1 MFAGESCSFRMART
15 AQQSK
20 VVPLEAAR
28 AERASV
34 PPPTRGT
41 RTFTQ
46 KRARA
51 TYDALMAAAGEVF
64 AEKGFD
70 ATQTPDIAR
79 RAGVSVGTFYR
90 YFADKRQAFIEMI
103 TEYLEQAYEAVMSN
117 LTPDAFAV
125 TRTPRDKRAAVDH
138 VIDVLF
144 HNAAEH
150 PDLHFVFLAMSM
162 RDPEVAAIR
171 LRFEQRGRQALA
183 ALIETVVPAGRIPDA
198 MAAAEVIQLAAEEAA
213 TTTTGGRG
221 PAKSPERAQAL
232 RDALTEMI
240 YRYVFGTEEVPPGE

>member
-1 MFAGESCSFRMART
+1 MART
-15 AQQSK
+15 AQEPN
-20 VVPLEAAR
+20 VVPLESAR
-28 AERASV
+28 PRPAS
-34 PPPTRGT
+34 PAPPTRDT

-51 TYDALMAAAGEVF
+51 TYDALMRASAEVF

-79 RAGVSVGTFYR
+79 HAGVSVGTFYR

-103 TEYLEQAYEAVMSN
+103 AEYLEQAYESVMEN
-117 LTPDAFAV
+117 LTPDAFAA
-125 TRTPRDKRAAVDH
+125 TRTARDKRAAVDH

-144 HNAAEH
+144 RSAAEH

-162 RDPEVAAIR
+162 RDPEVAEIR
-171 LRFEQRGRQALA
+171 LRFEKRGRQALA
-183 ALIETVVPAGRIPDA
+183 ALIETVVPAGRIPDP

-213 TTTTGGRG
+213 TATAGGHG
-221 PAKSPERAQAL
+221 PAKSFERARAL
-232 RDALTEMI
+232 RGALTDMI

>member
-1 MFAGESCSFRMART
+1 MART
-15 AQQSK
+15 AQQPK
-20 VVPLEAAR
+20 VVPLGTG
-28 AERASV
+28 RASV
-34 PPPTRGT
+34 PPPTRDT
-41 RTFTQ
+41 RSFTQ

-51 TYDALMAAAGEVF
+51 TYDALMAASAEVF

-103 TEYLEQAYEAVMSN
+103 NDYLEQTYQSVMGD
-117 LTPDAFAV
+117 LTPDAFGV
-125 TRTPRDKRAAVDH
+125 TRTARDKRAAVDH

-144 HNAAEH
+144 QNAARH

-162 RDPEVAAIR
+162 RDPEVAEIR
-171 LRFEQRGRQALA
+171 MRFEKRGREALA
-183 ALIETVVPAGRIPDA
+183 ALIEAVVPRERIPDPL
-198 MAAAEVIQLAAEEAA
+198 AAAEVIQLASEEAA
-213 TTTTGGRG
+213 TTTGGGRG

-232 RDALTEMI
+232 RGALTDMI

>member
-1 MFAGESCSFRMART
+1 MART
-15 AQQSK
+15 AQEDN
-20 VVPLEAAR
+20 VVELGSAR
-28 AERASV
+28 VQRGSP
-34 PPPTRGT
+34 PPPTRDT

-51 TYDALMAAAGEVF
+51 TYDALMAAASDVF

-90 YFADKRQAFIEMI
+90 YFADKRQVFIEMI
-103 TEYLEQAYEAVMSN
+103 TEHLEQTYELVMGN

-125 TRTPRDKRAAVDH
+125 TRTARDKRAAVDH

-144 HNAAEH
+144 RNAAEH

-162 RDPEVAAIR
+162 RDTEVAEIR
-171 LRFEQRGRQALA
+171 ARFEQRGREALA
-183 ALIETVVPAGRIPDA
+183 ALIEAVVPRDRIPDS

-213 TTTTGGRG
+213 TTTSGGRG
-221 PAKSPERAQAL
+221 PAKSAERARVL
-232 RDALTEMI
+232 RAALTDMI